1 MNAFRNRILKS
12 CLLIIFIALTGNALY
27 GQTNDTDIDKQID
40 NLFSGYNQATPGVAL
55 AVVKDGK
62 IIFKKGY
69 GAANLEYDTPIT
81 PKTVF
86 QIASVSKQ
94 FTAFS
99 IYLLEKQGKISL
111 EDDIR
116 KYVPEVPDFGKPIKI
131 KHLLA
136 HTSGIR
142 DQWSLLTLAGW
153 RMDDIITTEQILKI
167 IRRQK
172 ELNFEPGSQFSYS
185 NSGYTLLAE
194 IAARV
199 SGKTFAEYMKENIFA
214 PLGMNDTQFY
224 DDANR
229 IVKNRADSYEKLG
242 GAYQKKNLNHSV
254 VGATGL
260 LTTVEDLSKWALN
273 FENPKVGDAELIRRF
288 DEPSLL
294 NNGQP
299 VLFAV
304 INGEN
309 SYHAKGQFTRNYRG
323 VDLLNHSGHDAGFRT
338 FLLRFPGKKLSIIAL
353 SNDEHLNIFQTSF
366 TIANLYLKNDLKE
379 MPNVNPVTPASEKDK
394 PVKESNVN
402 LKDFEG
408 RFYSEEL
415 STDYWAKVRN
425 GKLVLTHTRLR
436 DTELN
441 ETGKD
446 KFAGNI
452 EFAVEVEF
460 VRNKDNTVTG
470 FKISNFGAKNVRF
483 DKVK

>member
-1 MNAFRNRILKS
+1 MNRLLKS
-12 CLLIIFIALTGNALY
+12 CLLIIFLIFAGKALY
-27 GQTNDTDIDKQID
+27 GQTNENSIEVQID
-40 NLFSGYNQATPGVAL
+40 SLFSGYNQATPGLAV

-99 IYLLEKQGKISL
+99 IYLLEKEGKLSL
-111 EDDIR
+111 EDDVR
-116 KYVPEVPDFGKPIKI
+116 KYIPEVPDFGKPIKI

-153 RMDDIITTEQILKI
+153 RMDDIMTTEQILKMVS
-167 IRRQK
+167 RQK
-172 ELNFEPGSQFSYS
+172 ELNFEPGSRFGYS

-199 SGKTFAEYMKENIFA
+199 SGKTFAEYTKEKIFA
-214 PLGMNDTQFY
+214 PLAMNDTQFY
-224 DDANR
+224 DDAKR
-229 IVKNRADSYEKLG
+229 IVKNRANSYEKVG
-242 GAYQKKNLNHSV
+242 GAYQKKNLNHSA

-288 DEPSLL
+288 DEPSRLD
-294 NNGQP
+294 NGQP

-323 VDLLNHSGHDAGFRT
+323 VDLLNHSGHDAGFQT
-338 FLLRFPGKKLSIIAL
+338 FLLRFPEKRLSIIAL
-353 SNDEHLNIFQTSF
+353 SNDEHIRIFQTAF
-366 TIANLYLKNDLKE
+366 NIADIYLKNDLK
-379 MPNVNPVTPASEKDK
+379 PLPKANPASPAVEKDK

-402 LKDFEG
+402 LSDFEG

-415 STDYWAKVRN
+415 NTDYRAKTSN
-425 GKLVLTHTRLR
+425 GKLVLTHTRLN
-436 DTELN
+436 DVELT

-446 KFAGNI
+446 KFTGNI
-452 EFAVEVEF
+452 EFAVEIEF
-460 VRNKDNTVTG
+460 VRNKDNAVTG

>member
-1 MNAFRNRILKS
+1 MYKSKNSILKS
-12 CLLIIFIALTGNALY
+12 CLLIIFIVFGCSILY
-27 GQTNDTDIDKQID
+27 GQTNDADIDKQID
-40 NLFSGYNQATPGVAL
+40 NLFSAYNQATPGVAV

-69 GAANLEYDTPIT
+69 GTANLEYDTPIT

-99 IYLLEKQGKISL
+99 IYLLEKQGKISF

-116 KYVPEVPDFGKPIKI
+116 KYVPEVPDFGKTVRI

-136 HTSGIR
+136 HTGGIR

-153 RMDDIITTEQILKI
+153 RMDDIITTQQILKI
-167 IRRQK
+167 ISRQK
-172 ELNFEPGSQFSYS
+172 ELNFEPGSQYLYS

-194 IAARV
+194 VAARV
-199 SGKTFAEYMKENIFA
+199 SGKSFAEYTKENIFA

-224 DDANR
+224 DDADR
-229 IVKNRADSYEKLG
+229 IVKNRAASYEKVN
-242 GAYQKKNLNHSV
+242 GAYRKKNLNHST

-273 FENPKVGDAELIRRF
+273 FEKPTVGDAELIRRF
-288 DEPSLL
+288 NEPSLL

-323 VDLLNHSGHDAGFRT
+323 VDLLNHSGHDAGFQT
-338 FLLRFPGKKLSIIAL
+338 FLLRFPEKKLSIIAL
-353 SNDEHLNIFQTSF
+353 SNDEHIKIFQTSF
-366 TIANLYLKNDLKE
+366 TIAGFYLKNDLKE
-379 MPNVNPVTPASEKDK
+379 MPNLTTANLASEKD
-394 PVKESNVN
+394 PPIKESNNN

-415 STDYWAKVRN
+415 NTDYTAKARN
-425 GKLVLTHTRLR
+425 GKLVLSHTRLS
-436 DTELN
+436 DAELT

-460 VRNKDNTVTG
+460 LRNKDYAVTG

>member
-167 IRRQK
+167 ISRQK